1 MKANRDFNVYK
12 IKNACEKYLI
22 DIELFENSENKAKEE
37 QIHAVMTR
45 KWFPKLSRE
54 SAINY
59 LILSGKFNYPRPF
72 TYSEVFKIKELCN
85 LCSSNIAATNDVVTL
100 DEEYINILVKY
111 IV

>member
-12 IKNACEKYLI
+12 IRRACEKYLT
-22 DIELFENSENKAKEE
+22 DIELYENDVNKAKEE

-45 KWFPKLSRE
+45 KWFPKLSRD

-59 LILSGKFNYPRPF
+59 LILSGKFNYPRLF

-100 DEEYINILVKY
+100 DEEYINILFKY
-111 IV
+111 IM